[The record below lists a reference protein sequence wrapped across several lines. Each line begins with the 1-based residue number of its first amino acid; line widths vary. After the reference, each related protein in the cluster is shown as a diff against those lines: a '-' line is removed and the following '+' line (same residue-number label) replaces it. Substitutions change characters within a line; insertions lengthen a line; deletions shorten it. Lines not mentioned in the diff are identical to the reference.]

1 LESACLRRAEG
12 LPRGLQ
18 MASQSNAQTMHSN
31 TRREPIAYRR
41 IVVKA
46 GTTLLTGGGDRLNLQ
61 VMATLVEQLALLR
74 LSGVETILVSSGA
87 VAAGRHVLGITRDGD
102 PGHFRQVLA
111 AAGQGRL
118 MHAYE
123 QLFDWH
129 EIPVAQALLSRKDI
143 SERLGYLNI
152 RNTLLTLMELRVVPI
167 VNENDVVAVD
177 ELKGDVFGDNDT
189 LSAMV
194 ANLVDA
200 DFLVMLGQVGGLFTA
215 DPNIYSEAE
224 LIETVETLDDE
235 VAAMGGESWDGR
247 GQGGMA
253 TKLDAAR
260 LATASGVD
268 VAIASGL
275 EADVLTRLAGGEHIG
290 TFFPST
296 ADKMES
302 RKRWML
308 SGLTNHGDIV
318 VDAGASDVIRSQSSS
333 LLPAGVHE
341 VRGAFQRGDI
351 VSILGSDGN
360 RIAAGITNYDSTE
373 LDMIK
378 GSHSSR
384 IEEVLG
390 HAYGD
395 EVVHRNN
402 MVSL

>member
-1 LESACLRRAEG
+1 
-12 LPRGLQ
+12 
-18 MASQSNAQTMHSN
+18 MAFQSNAQTMRSN
-31 TRREPIAYRR
+31 TRRDPPAYRR

-46 GTTLLTGGGDRLNLQ
+46 GTTLLTGGSDRLNLQ

-74 LSGVETILVSSGA
+74 LSGVEAILVSSGA

-215 DPNIYSEAE
+215 DPNIDSEAK
-224 LIETVETLDDE
+224 LIETVETLDE
-235 VAAMGGESWDGR
+235 VAALGGESWDGR

-260 LATASGVD
+260 LATASGVN

-275 EADVLTRLAGGEHIG
+275 EPDVLTRLAGGERIG

-296 ADKMES
+296 ANKMES

-318 VDAGASDVIRSQSSS
+318 VDAGASDVIRSQSRS
-333 LLPAGVHE
+333 LLPAGVQE
-341 VRGAFQRGDI
+341 VRGGFQRGDI
-351 VSILGSDGN
+351 VSILDSDGN
-360 RIAAGITNYDSTE
+360 RIAAGITNYDSKE

>member
-1 LESACLRRAEG
+1 
-12 LPRGLQ
+12 
-18 MASQSNAQTMHSN
+18 MASQSNAQTMRSN
-31 TRREPIAYRR
+31 ARRESPAYRR

-87 VAAGRHVLGITRDGD
+87 VAAGRHVLGITREGD

-129 EIPVAQALLSRKDI
+129 EIPVAQALLSRTDI

-215 DPNIYSEAE
+215 DPNIDSEAQ
-224 LIETVETLDDE
+224 LVETVEMLDDE
-235 VAAMGGESWDGR
+235 VAALGGESWDGR

-268 VAIASGL
+268 VVIASGL
-275 EADVLTRLAGGEHIG
+275 EPDVLTRLADGERIG

-296 ADKMES
+296 SNKIES

-308 SGLTNHGDIV
+308 SGLKNHGDIV
-318 VDAGASDVIRSQSSS
+318 VDSGASDVICSQSHS

-341 VRGAFQRGDI
+341 VRGVFERGDI
-351 VSILGSDGN
+351 VSILGSDGA

-384 IEEVLG
+384 IKEVLG

-402 MVSL
+402 MVFL